1 MFTLIKSFKAVAIL
15 EGISYL
21 VLFGN
26 MLLIKPFYPELYQ
39 TLLYPIG
46 MGHGLLFIAYVLL
59 ALLVGSKLK
68 WSFKTLGIVLLASL
82 IPFAT
87 FYVERKYLKTAV

>member
-1 MFTLIKSFKAVAIL
+1 MFSLLKSFKIVAIL

-26 MLLIKPFYPELYQ
+26 MLLIKPFYPEIYK

-87 FYVERKYLKTAV
+87 FYIEKKYLKSTV

>member
-26 MLLIKPFYPELYQ
+26 MLLIKPFYPELYK

>member
-1 MFTLIKSFKAVAIL
+1 MSKLIYSFKVVAIL

-26 MLLIKPFYPELYQ
+26 MLLIKPFHSDLYQ

-46 MGHGLLFIAYVLL
+46 MAHGLLFIAYVLL

-87 FYVERKYLKTAV
+87 FYVEKRYLKSAI

>member
-1 MFTLIKSFKAVAIL
+1 MFTLLKSFKIIAIL

-26 MLLIKPFYPELYQ
+26 MLLVKPFNPEIYKV
-39 TLLYPIG
+39 LLYPIG
-46 MGHGLLFIAYVLL
+46 MTHGLLFIAYIIL

-68 WSFKTLGIVLLASL
+68 WSFKTLGIVMLASL
-82 IPFAT
+82 VPLAT
-87 FYVERKYLKTAV
+87 FYIERKYLNRTA

>member
-1 MFTLIKSFKAVAIL
+1 MSKLINSFKLVAIL

-26 MLLIKPFYPELYQ
+26 MLLIKPFYTDIYQ

-46 MGHGLLFIAYVLL
+46 MAHGLLFIAYILL

-68 WSFKTLGIVLLASL
+68 WSFKTLGIVMLASL
-82 IPFAT
+82 IPLAT
-87 FYVERKYLKTAV
+87 FYIEKRYLKSAI

>member
-1 MFTLIKSFKAVAIL
+1 MFTLLKSFKIVAVL

-26 MLLIKPFYPELYQ
+26 MLLVKPFQPELYK

-46 MGHGLLFIAYVLL
+46 MAHGLLFIAYVLL

-68 WSFKTLGIVLLASL
+68 WPFKTLGIVLLASL
-82 IPFAT
+82 VPFAT
-87 FYVERKYLKTAV
+87 FYIERKYLSRTA

>member
-1 MFTLIKSFKAVAIL
+1 MFTLIKSFKIVAIL

-21 VLFGN
+21 VLFAN
-26 MLLIKPFYPELYQ
+26 MLLVKPFHSEIYQ

-46 MGHGLLFIAYVLL
+46 MTHGLLFIAYVLL

-82 IPFAT
+82 LPFAT
-87 FYVERKYLKTAV
+87 FYIEKRYLKTAV

>member
-1 MFTLIKSFKAVAIL
+1 MFTLLKSFKIVAVL

-26 MLLIKPFYPELYQ
+26 MLLVKPVQPELYK

-46 MGHGLLFIAYVLL
+46 MAHGLLFIAYVLL

-82 IPFAT
+82 VPFAT
-87 FYVERKYLKTAV
+87 FYIERKYISRTA

>member
-1 MFTLIKSFKAVAIL
+1 MSRLLNSFKIVAIL

-26 MLLIKPFYPELYQ
+26 MLLIKPFYMDTYK

-46 MGHGLLFIAYVLL
+46 MAHGLLFVAYVLL

-87 FYVERKYLKTAV
+87 FYIERKYLKTAI

>member
-1 MFTLIKSFKAVAIL
+1 MFTLLKSFKIVAVL

-26 MLLIKPFYPELYQ
+26 MLLVKPVQPELYK

-46 MGHGLLFIAYVLL
+46 MAHGLLFIAYVLL

-68 WSFKTLGIVLLASL
+68 WPFKTLGIVLLASL
-82 IPFAT
+82 VPFAT
-87 FYVERKYLKTAV
+87 FYIERKYLSRTA